1 MMPRSWIFSVAVVSQ
16 VALAAASLSPSP
28 ALASDP
34 LSPARQAVQWSEN
47 RLAEFDAAIGSLE
60 QDAAKREGKIHA
72 NAVAA
77 IADLRKQRDAYQ
89 AKVSEARSK
98 ITTWTD
104 TQVVDA
110 RKSLDEASLI
120 FHAKMGEYFDRTK
133 ADVTARKAALEAE
146 FAARQKTWQKSIDE
160 LRTEAGKLDAKSRTA
175 MNARIDALK
184 LQMDGAKAQIERLR
198 VASHTAWSAAA
209 RDYAHAERR
218 FLDAYTS
225 IRRSMK
231 DAS

>member
-1 MMPRSWIFSVAVVSQ
+1 MSQ
-16 VALAAASLSPSP
+16 VTLAAASLCPSP
-28 ALASDP
+28 ALASDQ
-34 LSPARQAVQWSEN
+34 LSPARQAIQWSES

-60 QDAAKREGKIHA
+60 QDAAKREGKVHT

-77 IADLRKQRDAYQ
+77 LADLRKQREAYQ
-89 AKVSEARSK
+89 AKVSDALSRM
-98 ITTWTD
+98 TTWTD
-104 TQVVDA
+104 SQAADA

-120 FHAKMGEYFDRTK
+120 FHAKMGEYFDRTR
-133 ADVTARKAALEAE
+133 ADVTARRAVLEAE
-146 FAARQKTWQKSIDE
+146 FAERQKTWQKSIDE
-160 LRTEAGKLDAKSRTA
+160 LRTEAGKLDAKSRAA
-175 MNARIDALK
+175 MNARIDTLK
-184 LQMDGAKAQIERLR
+184 LQMDSAKARIERLR
-198 VASHTAWSAAA
+198 VASHAAWSAAA